1 MCELR
6 ASAVP
11 WQRLCSLPC
20 VSLNP
25 SPLLPEGEDTGGDII
40 TPLLADF
47 SFDLVSAKLP
57 RHKLF
62 CINILLNDW
71 IMNLCVCTFWR
82 WDHSWAVLWETG
94 LCLPHL
100 TGLVQ
105 SWAVLKM
112 LSRGDI
118 RESGTQKS
126 LVNISSTEGCKW
138 VWKCWSNLLP
148 CYRIFAAPA
157 RPCVRDMRLPAQ
169 ISLWIWLC
177 GLKV

>member
-25 SPLLPEGEDTGGDII
+25 SPLLPEGEDTGGDIT

-57 RHKLF
+57 RYKLF

-100 TGLVQ
+100 TGLCRAGL
-105 SWAVLKM
+105 SWRCCPEGTSENRGLKRAWWTSAVP
-112 LSRGDI
+112 RV
-118 RESGTQKS
+118 
-126 LVNISSTEGCKW
+126 VNEYGNADQISCPATGYS
-138 VWKCWSNLLP
+138 LLP
-148 CYRIFAAPA
+148 RA
-157 RPCVRDMRLPAQ
+157 RVSGIWD
-169 ISLWIWLC
+169 SLLR
-177 GLKV
+177 